1 VSVQPGWRQLPG
13 RLRGGIVLLGA
24 LAVVALCGP
33 LLTRDPAAVLDPA
46 AAALLPPGASRVLV
60 TLADGSTILAD
71 AARQDRGEWRV
82 TRLGAE
88 RTIPAGRVAQV
99 ARHRFWLG
107 SDSVGRDVLARLCAG
122 GRVSLGVG
130 ALALIVALLIG
141 VAAGLVSGWRG
152 GVVDAVL
159 MRVVDA
165 ALAVPT
171 LFLLLFLAAILR
183 PSLAALI
190 LVLGLSSWM
199 GVARLTRGQVL
210 SLKERDFILAARA
223 IGAGPGRIAA
233 FHVLPN
239 ALTPIVQD
247 AALRLGD
254 LILVE
259 ASLSFLGLGVQPPT
273 ASWGSMVAEGQEMLA
288 SAWWLTALPSV
299 LVALAVIGAG
309 LVADGIQDLSRRKA
323 AAT

>member
-1 VSVQPGWRQLPG
+1 MSVAPRWHRLPG
-13 RLRGGIVLLGA
+13 RLRSGITLLAA
-24 LAVVALCGP
+24 LAAVAVAGP
-33 LLTRDPAAVLDPA
+33 WLTRDPAAVVDPP
-46 AAALLPPGASRVLV
+46 AAALLPPGATRVVIKLS
-60 TLADGSTILAD
+60 DGSTLAAD
-71 AARQDRGEWRV
+71 SARLTAGEWRIS
-82 TRLGAE
+82 RLGAE
-88 RTIPAGRVAQV
+88 RTLTTGRVAEV
-99 ARHRFWLG
+99 AHRRFWLG
-107 SDSVGRDVLARLCAG
+107 CDSVGRDVLARLCAG

-130 ALALIVALLIG
+130 ALALVVALLLG
-141 VAAGLVSGWRG
+141 VLVGLVSGWSG
-152 GVVDAVL
+152 GAVDAVL
-159 MRVVDA
+159 MRIVDA

-183 PSLAALI
+183 PSLTALV

-199 GVARLTRGQVL
+199 GVARLMRGQVL

-223 IGAGPGRIAA
+223 IGASPVRIAV
-233 FHVLPN
+233 FHLLPN
-239 ALTPIVQD
+239 ALTPMVQD

-273 ASWGSMVAEGQEMLA
+273 ASWGSMVAEGQEVLA

-309 LVADGIQDLSRRKA
+309 LIADGIQELRRRDG
-323 AAT
+323 TTS

>member
-1 VSVQPGWRQLPG
+1 VSVQQGWRRLPG
-13 RLRGGIVLLGA
+13 RLRAGVVLLGA
-24 LAVVALCGP
+24 LAAVALCGP
-33 LLTRDPAAVLDPA
+33 LLTRDPTTVLDPA

-60 TLADGSTILAD
+60 TLADGSTIVGD
-71 AARQDRGEWRV
+71 AARREQGEWRV

-88 RTIPAGRVAQV
+88 RTIPTDRVAQV

-130 ALALIVALLIG
+130 TLALVVALLIG
-141 VAAGLVSGWRG
+141 LATGLVSGWSG

-183 PSLAALI
+183 PSLTALI

-199 GVARLTRGQVL
+199 GVARLMRGQVL

-223 IGAGPGRIAA
+223 IGASPGRIAA
-233 FHVLPN
+233 FHLLPN

-309 LVADGIQDLSRRKA
+309 LVADGIQELSRREA
-323 AAT
+323 SAS